1 MSSLVSTIVSDRMS
15 RWLLILCTVLLL
27 VLSLEVSGRLGGPS
41 AAGQGEGA
49 ATMDAGLDIQED
61 SLHFPSAGAFRDVF
75 RRPLFDPDRRPAVSA
90 QGVAVDQSVELM
102 KKRWRL
108 SGVIISSQH
117 IAMITNLQNSES
129 LELREGQELEGW
141 VLTRVA
147 PEFVLLENNGRQLR
161 LALHGDFELPASETP
176 RVKKVWRPR

>member
-1 MSSLVSTIVSDRMS
+1 MPGFVSTIASDRMS
-15 RWLLILCTVLLL
+15 RWLLLLCAALLL
-27 VLSLEVSGRLGGPS
+27 VLSMEISSLLGGSPS
-41 AAGQGEGA
+41 SAGASGTEIADSDLDVQGD
-49 ATMDAGLDIQED
+49 TLQ
-61 SLHFPSAGAFRDVF
+61 FPSAGAFRDVF

-90 QGVAVDQSVELM
+90 QGIAVDKSVEQM

-117 IAMITNLQNSES
+117 IAMITNVQNSES
-129 LELREGQELEGW
+129 LELREGQDLEGW

-147 PEFVLLENNGRQLR
+147 PEYVLLENNGRQLR